1 MPKEPDTTHDTET
14 PTNDVKTPVTDD
26 TEPPEPAKGQR
37 RYTFLSRHIS
47 TLRALRLGGVFTVL
61 TAIVLA
67 IVWWVQLTLLW
78 GITFPFFLFFP
89 GLLPWLIGAPLL
101 WAFGSQLETLK
112 HTFAAITTVCI
123 VVAVGVMGQHWWL
136 IHEQTFNWSELF
148 QALLI
153 SGLGV
158 FIVSD
163 VLLRGIRDHQNIPP
177 GDPSDPARY
186 RPRKHN
192 TTSSRRWVTLLRRIA
207 LTVVPIAAAATAIAL
222 LHISTAPIN
231 HTTPP
236 PEGPLPER
244 STGIGTTLAWSKE
257 VPGLLA
263 TASGAAGP
271 VILTPEGLTGLNPAD
286 GTTLWTYHRKN
297 TEYAKILDQTPGEED
312 FPNSLLNSYLVSS
325 PNNRYVA
332 LRVWIPGELVQNPK
346 DTNATGTSTIRKPI
360 NNAMT
365 VVVDTLTGHVTNEHP
380 SHINWNLQLTDSA
393 ILDGT
398 TAYNLDDGK
407 VRWNLKPLTDDEPR
421 PYSPSGYSGPA
432 GHKSFILDRDPDEE
446 HRRQQ
451 CMSKSLPLISDTD
464 PTEIT
469 TAENIAVDNLTC
481 YPVIVRGR
489 TAQYTKALV
498 VEKEAG
504 ETPGVVQAQETR
516 VVTLDSLAG
525 LEKTEPIDMG
535 KTIGL
540 NGAASRASGTLATY
554 PVPEDGKAKFKH
566 VNYSTHF
573 EGLDWE
579 NPTVGAVFDP
589 TTNTTVP
596 AGQYPGLAAASVGIV
611 PAARDETLLAEIVMK
626 PSDGSAGASFPL
638 DSQGILQP
646 PEEILA
652 NRRLIPAQLSELKEG
667 RNVNAINTP
676 GTTLVTLKIDNL
688 EPFHSSGRY
697 KPTDS
702 RLLYG
707 LTGDIS

>member
-1 MPKEPDTTHDTET
+1 MSDTSIPEDDT
-14 PTNDVKTPVTDD
+14 VTDD
-26 TEPPEPAKGQR
+26 VSAPTTDDGETPEPAKDLR
-37 RYTFLSRHIS
+37 RYAFLSRHIS
-47 TLRALRLGGVFTVL
+47 ALRALRFGGVFTVAA
-61 TAIVLA
+61 AIVVA

-112 HTFAAITTVCI
+112 RTFAAITTVCI
-123 VVAVGVMGQHWWL
+123 VVAVGVMGQRWWL

-163 VLLRGIRDHQNIPP
+163 VLLHGIRDHQNIPP

-222 LHISTAPIN
+222 IQASTAPIN

-263 TASGAAGP
+263 TASGAVGP

-312 FPNSLLNSYLVSS
+312 FSNSLLNSYLVSS

-346 DTNATGTSTIRKPI
+346 DANSTGTSAIRKPI

-380 SHINWNLQLTDSA
+380 SNVNWNLQLTDSA
-393 ILDGT
+393 NLDGA

-407 VRWNLKPLTDDEPR
+407 VRWNLKPLSDDSGLDR
-421 PYSPSGYSGPA
+421 PSDYSGPA

-464 PTEIT
+464 PTEIM

-498 VEKEAG
+498 VEQEEG
-504 ETPGVVQAQETR
+504 ETPGAIQAQETR

-525 LEKTEPIDMG
+525 LEEKEPIDMG

-540 NGAASRASGTLATY
+540 NGAASRVSGTLVAY

-566 VNYSTHF
+566 VSAYSVHF
-573 EGLDWE
+573 EGLGWE

-589 TTNTTVP
+589 TTNTTIP
-596 AGQYPGLAAASVGIV
+596 ADQYPGVAAASVGIA

-626 PSDGSAGASFPL
+626 PSDGSTGASFPL
-638 DSQGILQP
+638 DSRGIPQP
-646 PEEILA
+646 PEEILE
-652 NRRLIPAQLSELKEG
+652 NRKDIPAQLSELKNE

-676 GTTLVTLKIDNL
+676 GTTLVTLNINNL
-688 EPFHSSGRY
+688 EPFHSSGKY
-697 KPTDS
+697 TPTGS
-702 RLLYG
+702 YRLYG
-707 LTGDIS
+707 LTGDAS